1 MTNEEIKAIVDEAY
15 DASDSVMDLTI
26 RDDGQRYIVIQ
37 MGERSRRRA
46 GKYFLDFLFDDEWID
61 DEQMTFRMY
70 IPNDRRDAA
79 IIGNAIFCANWYHVN
94 VTENLRS
101 HSKAIKEQ
109 REAEYE
115 AKIKAEE
122 EERKRRIEEREKTDP
137 TIYKGLRRSVIIKAI
152 QGEYFEIN
160 DLADRTV
167 WEMYHDWNL

>member
-15 DASDSVMDLTI
+15 DASDCVMDLTI

-109 REAEYE
+109 RQAEYE

-122 EERKRRIEEREKTDP
+122 EAARKRAEEREKNDP
-137 TIYKGLRRSVIIKAI
+137 IIYKGLRRSVIIKAI

-167 WEMYHDWNL
+167 WEMFNDARL